1 MFLLLQ
7 LPAELRNRVYGFFIL
22 RLDHPVKMRVRHQPA
37 LSLINRQ
44 IRQETLSMFYSIN
57 TIDVDPWDDNEE
69 AAIRMLKPYARH
81 LSSISA
87 LHYFN
92 RGDAILATRGGA
104 PDRRREW
111 TFKYYYQKD
120 GRWRD
125 ETAAHTLELWLR
137 RLGMNVD
144 REFKA
149 FMGPRIKNT
158 EMIAMLERAVN
169 SPSPQQL
176 DWRDFAHRTWVVGED
191 DELSATRA
199 KKFEELAT
207 SLTSQE
213 TAMRGK
219 VRAYT
224 DHGPGSYEI
233 KKVPRARAIYQ
244 SPLTSPFSVL
254 RCFIACWSILT
265 TGVYPEDVS
274 AMQHIPA
281 DTKGRDYPDIILV
294 NGPATGTVMVLASVA
309 LRFFDYK
316 GAATRFRMRTLY
328 VESWARVKR
337 LSLSGRILAHMVD
350 RCLVQWPLLDAKKTG
365 PGRAEFQ
372 GCFV

>member
-1 MFLLLQ
+1 MAYYIRALLITTFLLS
-7 LPAELRNRVYGFFIL
+7 LPLTYLLVW
-22 RLDHPVKMRVRHQPA
+22 RLKYT
-37 LSLINRQ
+37 LSLTRPKP
-44 IRQETLSMFYSIN
+44 IRHGRRNPREPT
-57 TIDVDPWDDNEE
+57 
-69 AAIRMLKPYARH
+69 H
-81 LSSISA
+81 LLIVLGS
-87 LHYFN
+87 
-92 RGDAILATRGGA
+92 GGH
-104 PDRRREW
+104 
-111 TFKYYYQKD
+111 
-120 GRWRD
+120 
-125 ETAAHTLELWLR
+125 TA
-137 RLGMNVD
+137 
-144 REFKA
+144 
-149 FMGPRIKNT
+149 

-169 SPSPQQL
+169 SPSPQSAQSL

-191 DELSATRA
+191 DELSATKA
-199 KKFEELAT
+199 KEFEEMAT

-213 TAMRGK
+213 TLMSGK

-244 SPLTSPFSVL
+244 SPWTSPFSVL
-254 RCFIACWSILT
+254 RCFLACWSILT
-265 TGVYPEDVS
+265 HGVYPEDVS